1 MADWSTIASLST
13 AAGTL
18 VLAFATFSATRSS
31 NRSARIAERALE
43 ARLRPV
49 LVPSRFEDRTEKLM
63 WSDRHWANVP
73 GGQAVVEIGDDA
85 IYLAMSVRNVGTGM
99 AVIHGWRAYAGALV
113 AAEHTEPDD
122 FRLQTRDLYV
132 PPGDASFWQGAFRD
146 DDAERAA
153 FTGVIEQREI
163 LTIELLYGDHEG
175 GQRTISRFAVI
186 PRGDGDQPVWIVTVN
201 RHWNVDRDDPR

>member
-1 MADWSTIASLST
+1 
-13 AAGTL
+13 
-18 VLAFATFSATRSS
+18 
-31 NRSARIAERALE
+31 
-43 ARLRPV
+43 
-49 LVPSRFEDRTEKLM
+49 
-63 WSDRHWANVP
+63 
-73 GGQAVVEIGDDA
+73 
-85 IYLAMSVRNVGTGM
+85 
-99 AVIHGWRAYAGALV
+99 
-113 AAEHTEPDD
+113 
-122 FRLQTRDLYV
+122 V